1 MGQNQVVGQH
11 QATLKKFLLLERTKF
26 LNPFRKQPPTNPLQS
41 KSTRAISYAYGMIVK
56 RNVFISSRLFF
67 EVTSKFG
74 PNPYRGFAVALQV
87 VLITKQS
94 REQTFRISGAKAG
107 PMELSVHLRS

>member
-41 KSTRAISYAYGMIVK
+41 KSTRAISYAYGMIVYLFCFWSALPLASTNAATAIK
-56 RNVFISSRLFF
+56 NVCFI
-67 EVTSKFG
+67 
-74 PNPYRGFAVALQV
+74 
-87 VLITKQS
+87 I
-94 REQTFRISGAKAG
+94 
-107 PMELSVHLRS
+107 LSAN

>member
-41 KSTRAISYAYGMIVK
+41 KSTRAISYAYGMIV
-56 RNVFISSRLFF
+56 NFIIVSSPAARCDIGVSTKDAAITLNRIF
-67 EVTSKFG
+67 S
-74 PNPYRGFAVALQV
+74 FA
-87 VLITKQS
+87 
-94 REQTFRISGAKAG
+94 
-107 PMELSVHLRS
+107 